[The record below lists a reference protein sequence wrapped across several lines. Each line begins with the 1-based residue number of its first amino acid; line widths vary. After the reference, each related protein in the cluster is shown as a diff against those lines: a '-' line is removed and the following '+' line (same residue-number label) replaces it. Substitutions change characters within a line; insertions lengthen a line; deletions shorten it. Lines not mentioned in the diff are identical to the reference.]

1 MFSIFIKNMQM
12 KKLILVLSIVV
23 GFIKLH
29 AQSLLLSKPGYS
41 IKYPDDWRLETSNNT
56 TFTLSSTS
64 DGEGDAFVENI
75 HFVSYPVTGY
85 LPKEYAQYSKTTLP
99 QKIKGF
105 KVLEEKEIKQS
116 SKTGYYMIFKGK
128 QNNQALKWKQY
139 YFIKNGTA
147 YVLTF
152 TAQETMFSNYM
163 SKISSCLNSF
173 TVK

>member
-1 MFSIFIKNMQM
+1 MRKI
-12 KKLILVLSIVV
+12 VLLFV
-23 GFIKLH
+23 GFVIAYVAN
-29 AQSLLLSKPGYS
+29 AQSTLLSKPSYS
-41 IKYPDDWRLETSNNT
+41 IKYPNDWRLETSNNT
-56 TFTLSSTS
+56 TFTLGAPS

-85 LPKEYAQYSKTTLP
+85 LPKDYAQYSKTTLP

-105 KVLEEKEIKQS
+105 KVVEEKQVKQGG
-116 SKTGYYMIFKGK
+116 KTGYYMIFKGK

-152 TAQETMFSNYM
+152 TAQETMFNTYM
-163 SKISSCLNSF
+163 SKINTCLNSF

>member
-1 MFSIFIKNMQM
+1 M
-12 KKLILVLSIVV
+12 KKLILVFSIVV
-23 GFIKLH
+23 GGIKIH
-29 AQSLLLSKPGYS
+29 AQSIVLSKPSYS

-56 TFTLSSTS
+56 TFTLGAPS

-85 LPKEYAQYSKTTLP
+85 LPKDYAQYSKTTLP

-105 KVLEEKEIKQS
+105 KVVEEKQVKQGG
-116 SKTGYYMIFKGK
+116 KTGYYMIFKGK

-152 TAQETMFSNYM
+152 TAQETMFNTYM
-163 SKISSCLNSF
+163 SKINTCLNSF
-173 TVK
+173 NVK

>member
-1 MFSIFIKNMQM
+1 MNKIIIAAV
-12 KKLILVLSIVV
+12 LIISFNAL
-23 GFIKLH
+23 K
-29 AQSLLLSKPGYS
+29 AQTTVLSKPAYS
-41 IKYPDDWRLETSNNT
+41 IKYPDDWRLEESNNT
-56 TFTLSSTS
+56 TFTLGAPS
-64 DGEGDAFVENI
+64 DGDGDAFVENI

-85 LPKEYAQYSKTTLP
+85 LPKDYAQYSKTSLP

-105 KVLEEKEIKQS
+105 KVLEEKEIKQGG
-116 SKTGYYMIFKGK
+116 KTGYYMIFKGK

-152 TAQETMFSNYM
+152 TAQENMFSTYM
-163 SKISSCLNSF
+163 SKIGTTLNSF